1 MTILGHMYKQI
12 TGAPS
17 APSALVNRL
26 VNKVADEIL
35 ESLPRRSG
43 KA

>member
-12 TGAPS
+12 TG